1 METTEE
7 KKKTV
12 NLIKSW
18 EDWDADDDKVTNSEG
33 KKLCLIEDPDCEA
46 CQ

>member
-1 METTEE
+1 METEE
-7 KKKTV
+7 KKKVV

-18 EDWDADDDKVTNSEG
+18 EDWDDADDKLVTSEG
-33 KKLCLIEDPDCEA
+33 KKLCLIDNPDCEA